1 MSEGL
6 ALGAVWLLV
15 AALLATVLVA
25 VGIAVRRIMLEHG
38 GGNVECGLR
47 RGQDQRWRL
56 GLAAYQPDEL
66 HWFSAFGVRLRP
78 GEIFARSSLRV
89 VSRRPATMAEAASL
103 GTGVVVLECRAG
115 GELAGNG
122 RPRTGARPVELA
134 MSEAALT
141 GFLAWLEAA
150 PPSYV
155 VGLG

>member
-1 MSEGL
+1 
-6 ALGAVWLLV
+6 
-15 AALLATVLVA
+15 
-25 VGIAVRRIMLEHG
+25 MLEHG

-56 GLAAYQPDEL
+56 GLAGYQPDEL
-66 HWFSAFGVRLRP
+66 RWFSAFGVRLRP
-78 GEIFARSSLRV
+78 KEIFVRSTLRV
-89 VSRRPATMAEAASL
+89 VSRRPATTAEAASL
-103 GTGVVVLECRAG
+103 GTGVVVLECRAD
-115 GELAGNG
+115 GELAGDG
-122 RPRTGARPVELA
+122 RPRTGAGPVELA

>member
-1 MSEGL
+1 VGEEL

-15 AALLATVLVA
+15 AILLVTVLVA

-47 RGQDQRWRL
+47 RGRDQRWRL
-56 GLAAYQPDEL
+56 GLAAYQRDEL
-66 HWFSAFGVRLRP
+66 RWFSAFGVRLRP
-78 GEIFARSSLRV
+78 AVVFARSTLSV
-89 VSRRPATMAEAASL
+89 ISRRPATIAEEASL
-103 GTGVVVLECRAG
+103 GTGVVVLECLVG
-115 GELAGNG
+115 GESAGKG
-122 RPRTGARPVELA
+122 QPRGGACSVELA

-150 PPSYV
+150 PPDYV

>member
-6 ALGAVWLLV
+6 ALGVVWILVAVLLV
-15 AALLATVLVA
+15 TVLAA
-25 VGIAVRRIMLEHG
+25 VGIAVRRIVLEHG

-66 HWFSAFGVRLRP
+66 RWFSAFGIWLRP
-78 GEIFARSSLRV
+78 AAVFTRSTLSV
-89 VSRRPATMAEAASL
+89 VSRRPATAAEAASL
-103 GTGVVVLECRAG
+103 GTGVVVLECR
-115 GELAGNG
+115 
-122 RPRTGARPVELA
+122 TGAEASANGQPGICAGVIELA

-150 PPSYV
+150 PPGKV
-155 VGLG
+155 AGLS